1 MAVNVG
7 PNVIASNLSNGPL
20 AGVNGDDGLFGKVGN
35 DTLARGNRN
44 DALFGA
50 TAATRSTAARQVPTP
65 MSGQNPV

>member
-7 PNVIASNLSNGPL
+7 PNVIASNLSNDPL
-20 AGVNGDDGLFGKVGN
+20 TGVNGDDGLFGKVGN